1 MHTEGQKVIAINN
14 KPLAGRSVAPKLEI
28 DKEYEILSIVLDSK
42 GNQHLNVGLPSELN
56 YVTSFETSE
65 ELPDGVKIHWCHPS
79 RFRLAEVANG

>member
-42 GNQHLNVGLPSELN
+42 GNQHLNVGLKSELN
-56 YVTSFETSE
+56 YVTSFETGE
-65 ELPDGVKIHWCHPS
+65 ELPDGDKIHWCHPS
-79 RFRLAEVANG
+79 RFKLVEVA